1 MPTLLK
7 IDVSPR
13 GDHSIS
19 RQLGRTF
26 AESWLAANPGGSI
39 TTRDLAHTDLPF
51 IEMPWI
57 MGAYSDPA
65 GHTPEQKEAL
75 RHGDELIAEMLP
87 ADDILITTP
96 MYNFNIPARL
106 KAWVDHVV
114 RSGKTFRANQDG
126 SYTGLLTGKKATV
139 IIASMGTYTPG
150 TPAESYDA
158 ESPYLRQILGFM
170 GITDVTFLRAGGTY
184 KVDRGMEPVAQYLQ
198 PFQSEAAA
206 AAQS

>member
-13 GDHSIS
+13 GEHSIS
-19 RQLGRTF
+19 RQLGKTF
-26 AESWLAANPGGSI
+26 TEAWVAAHPGS
-39 TTRDLAHTDLPF
+39 TVVTRDLAHTDLPF

-65 GHTPEQKEAL
+65 GHTAEQKEAL
-75 RHGDELIAEMLP
+75 RHGDTLIAEMVP
-87 ADDILITTP
+87 ADHILITTP
-96 MYNFNIPARL
+96 MYNFNIPAKL

-139 IIASMGTYTPG
+139 ILASMGDYTPG
-150 TPAESYDA
+150 TPAEAYDA

-170 GITDVTFLRAGGTY
+170 GITEVEFLRAGGTY
-184 KVDRGMEPVAQYLQ
+184 KVDRGMEPAAQFLAPLQ
-198 PFQSEAAA
+198 AKVAAA
-206 AAQS
+206 AK